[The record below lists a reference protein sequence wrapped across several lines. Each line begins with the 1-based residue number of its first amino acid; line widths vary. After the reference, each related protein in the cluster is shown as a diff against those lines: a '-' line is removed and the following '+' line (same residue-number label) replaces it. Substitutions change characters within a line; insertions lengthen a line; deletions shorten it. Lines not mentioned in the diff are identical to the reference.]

1 MKRSVQVFGAM
12 SLVVALGSAFVA
24 CGKDEPGTTET
35 PAGLGEYRGLLA
47 TDAGLAVLSVTLRDG
62 AATAKGLGT
71 KAAVDVSGTLTFDD
85 ASIAVT
91 GTSDGRSVTLSGG
104 GYTLAGA
111 IADGALTVTVSRGGS
126 SWTTTLFVGGASIQ
140 LYCGRYNGPKNG
152 PLGVAIAGTRAAGAV
167 VVGGKGAALS
177 GTTSGASFQLAGF
190 PPSGKLDGA
199 ISGAAMS
206 GTWTDGAGGSGAF
219 DGTNDKC
226 PRGTGA
232 DAGTDT
238 GPDTASDTGATD
250 TGSTDTGSTDTST
263 DTGATDTGSSDT
275 GDAGGACTSLAL
287 GGLAITETAFGGSDP
302 TTYTGGT
309 VVEGRYHLNA
319 RKYSPFESAPKGTT
333 RITMRLVKKPGGG
346 AQEFLYERIVSDG
359 GTPYAETGTIK
370 FGTPPFT
377 GGSTGT
383 NGYQKTVSCPGDSP
397 SNSIMYSV
405 VGSDLELKWFRGS
418 SAPSEIY
425 GGWEQFKYAGAP

>member
-1 MKRSVQVFGAM
+1 MKRRVQVFGAM
-12 SLVVALGSAFVA
+12 ACVVALGAAFVA

-35 PAGLGEYRGLLA
+35 PAGLGEYRGLVA
-47 TDAGLAVLSVTLRDG
+47 TDTGLGVLAVTVRD
-62 AATAKGLGT
+62 ASTTAKGLGT
-71 KAAVDVSGTLTFDD
+71 KGGVAVSGTFTFDD

-91 GTSDGRSVTLSGG
+91 GSGDGRTVTLSGG
-104 GYTLAGA
+104 GYTISGT
-111 IADGALTVTVSRGGS
+111 IADGALTVTVSRGAS
-126 SWTTTLFVGGASIQ
+126 SWSATLFSGGSSIQ
-140 LYCGRYNGPKNG
+140 LYCGRYDGPKSG
-152 PLGVAIAGTRAAGAV
+152 PLGVAVVGARAAGAV
-167 VVGGKGAALS
+167 VVAGKGATLV
-177 GTTSGASFQLAGF
+177 GTASGASFQLTGF
-190 PPSGKLDGA
+190 PPSGKVDGA
-199 ISGAAMS
+199 IAGATMS
-206 GTWTDGAGGSGAF
+206 GTWTDGVGGSGTF
-219 DGTNDKC
+219 DGTPDKC
-226 PRGTGA
+226 PRGTGG
-232 DAGTDT
+232 DAGADT
-238 GPDTASDTGATD
+238 GADTGSDTGATD
-250 TGSTDTGSTDTST
+250 TGS
-263 DTGATDTGSSDT
+263 DTGATDTGSDT
-275 GDAGGACTSLAL
+275 GSSDAGGACTGLAL
-287 GGLAITETAFGGSDP
+287 GGIEITETAFGGSDP

-333 RITMRLVKKPGGG
+333 RITMRLVKKPGGS

-383 NGYQKTVSCPGDSP
+383 NGYQKTVSCPSDSP